1 MEVIIGMEY
10 SNKEQL
16 STIKLKNIFTGF
28 DIAFKKAMKYPL
40 YKYSLLILGFPITI
54 FILIYYFLNIKN
66 GPEVLIRSTIEEKM
80 DVEDIYTKLKE
91 ETKIRLVNKYK
102 FFKKTIN
109 DRDLEK
115 EINKIVKKDYE
126 KLIQNQIDE
135 KMAERSKVSNSIT
148 NIFMKF
154 YQNRIFRVVSYIFG
168 FFMYALL
175 FIFKNPYLKYI
186 FERILMLLLVIL
198 GVTFIVFTILYISPM
213 DPARNILG
221 QLATEEQV
229 IAWKELYGLNKPYHI
244 QLLDTFKN
252 IFTFDFG
259 NSYVGNEPVME
270 GIMRKFPVTLKVTIA
285 SLLLSI
291 IIAIPAGIISS
302 VKQYSAF
309 DVTSMIVALIGISIP
324 NFWLGLMLIL
334 TFSVKYGWLNVIYSD
349 TDWKSLIMPAIVLGT
364 ALAASVAR
372 MTRSSM
378 LEVIK
383 SDYITTAKAKGLKE
397 NIIILKHALRNAII
411 PIITVI
417 GLQFGGMLG
426 GSAVTEKVF
435 TIPGIGS
442 HIVSKQMIPDVPVVL
457 AGVVYIAII
466 ISFTNLAVDILYA
479 FFDPRIKAK
488 LKKY

>member
-1 MEVIIGMEY
+1 MLSLKKEHNSSNIMVI
-10 SNKEQL
+10 Q
-16 STIKLKNIFTGF
+16 KLIDLFSGF
-28 DIAFKKAMKYPL
+28 DKAFVKAMNYTL
-40 YKYSLLILGFPITI
+40 YKYLVLILGLPIT
-54 FILIYYFLNIKN
+54 FI
-66 GPEVLIRSTIEEKM
+66 VLIKHWTSIIKSPKLAIRNEVEK
-80 DVEDIYTKLKE
+80 ELKE
-91 ETKIRLVNKYK
+91 KNVYQKLVEETRFSLQKKYEYFNKSTQNES
-102 FFKKTIN
+102 F
-109 DRDLEK
+109 EK
-115 EINKIVKKDYE
+115 ELNNIVNKDYE
-126 KLIQNQIDE
+126 KIIENQVDERMLKQLKKPNTIANTFEELYQN
-135 KMAERSKVSNSIT
+135 
-148 NIFMKF
+148 NIF
-154 YQNRIFRVVSYIFG
+154 RITSYFLGI
-168 FFMYALL
+168 FMYVVL

-186 FERILMLLLVIL
+186 FERTLMLLFVIF
-198 GVTFIVFTILYISPM
+198 GVTIIVFTILYLSPM

-229 IAWKELYGLNKPYHI
+229 ADWKELYGLNQPYHI
-244 QLLDTFKN
+244 QLLETFKKV
-252 IFTFDFG
+252 ITLDFG

-270 GIMRKFPVTLKVTIA
+270 GILRKFPITLKVTCA

-291 IIAIPAGIISS
+291 IIAVPAGIISA

-309 DVTSMIVALIGISIP
+309 DFASMIIALIGISIP

-334 TFSVKYGWLNVIYSD
+334 LFSVNLGWLNVIYSN

-364 ALAASVAR
+364 SLAASVAR

-383 SDYITTAKAKGLKE
+383 SDYITTARAKGLKE
-397 NIIILKHALRNAII
+397 NAVVLKHALRNAII

-466 ISFTNLAVDILYA
+466 ISLANLAVDILYA

-488 LKKY
+488 LKNY